1 MSLTTASAVKNLIS
15 AWWDEFKR
23 KDVTSISQRAVK
35 FNSVFKAKTNVPSL
49 RPYLS
54 ADDEFCLDNPAKPVA
69 AFQWLPTPSKE
80 FKLAEFDLLHME
92 RQSRGS
98 VRVLNF
104 MEAVL
109 QAYQY
114 GDTPLMEMENIFQCM
129 IHATKSLLQLKV
141 AMVCQFTQMR
151 RDIYLSNA
159 TNVSGDVLSTLRHSP
174 VLGHPDLFKT
184 DILLSMNKRV
194 RDSLESSLIIQS
206 IRVSQNHSN
215 KKFSDK
221 GKKWANQNN
230 NSPRDWGRSIKL
242 VKPLVCPDL
251 SLSKPFPVRVDNH
264 VFGMEVAPPPS
275 DSVGW
280 QETLT
285 ALQTLRDAQTS
296 CPVGGRLQ
304 KFWYMWKSI
313 GATQRV
319 ANWLRKGYRLPFVRP
334 AGQLA
339 ADRLLSVTCPP
350 FLIAHYKHDKEK
362 QMSLDKIVQ
371 DMLDKNSIA
380 EVPPNTPVVFSRLFL
395 RPKPVGYRGIID
407 LTQINKL
414 LTLKKF
420 VMDTPQLI
428 KSAVSKDMWATSVD
442 LSDAY
447 HHITIHPA
455 Y

>member
-1 MSLTTASAVKNLIS
+1 M
-15 AWWDEFKR
+15 
-23 KDVTSISQRAVK
+23 
-35 FNSVFKAKTNVPSL
+35 
-49 RPYLS
+49 S
-54 ADDEFCLDNPAKPVA
+54 ADDEFCLDNPAKQVA

-114 GDTPLMEMENIFQCM
+114 GDTPLLEMENIFQCM
-129 IHATKSLLQLKV
+129 IHATKSLLQLQV

-151 RDIYLSNA
+151 RDIYLSSA

-184 DILLSMNKRV
+184 DVLLSMNKRV

-230 NSPRDWGRSIKL
+230 NSPRDWGRSINL
-242 VKPLVCPDL
+242 VKPKVCPDPV
-251 SLSKPFPVRVDNH
+251 LSKPFHVRVDNR

-285 ALQTLRDAQTS
+285 ALQALRDAQTS
-296 CPVGGRLQ
+296 CAVGGDFKNFGPCGSQLEQ
-304 KFWYMWKSI
+304 PKGWHI
-313 GATQRV
+313 G
-319 ANWLRKGYRLPFVRP
+319 
-334 AGQLA
+334 
-339 ADRLLSVTCPP
+339 
-350 FLIAHYKHDKEK
+350 
-362 QMSLDKIVQ
+362 
-371 DMLDKNSIA
+371 
-380 EVPPNTPVVFSRLFL
+380 
-395 RPKPVGYRGIID
+395 
-407 LTQINKL
+407 
-414 LTLKKF
+414 
-420 VMDTPQLI
+420 
-428 KSAVSKDMWATSVD
+428 
-442 LSDAY
+442 
-447 HHITIHPA
+447 
-455 Y
+455 